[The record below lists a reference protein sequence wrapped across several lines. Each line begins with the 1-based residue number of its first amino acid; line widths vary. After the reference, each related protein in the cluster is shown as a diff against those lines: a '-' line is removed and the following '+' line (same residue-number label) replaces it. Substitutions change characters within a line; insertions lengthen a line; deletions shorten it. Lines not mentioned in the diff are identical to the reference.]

1 MGKLTKR
8 ELHHSCRME
17 SVLALSKNN
26 YLSLIMPAKLLDF
39 LFQPIPVF
47 VGNLAQNSTI
57 LSLSNKSFLL
67 IRSCV
72 FLCSWHAFILLPSH
86 ANNTL
91 NITFKHE
98 TIAPRIFEHNLIFL
112 GVFPLSSKTMHVFTR
127 IFGKSKFST
136 KTEIML
142 VFVQTNKFW
151 KFRWFL
157 REVTIHQENP
167 KKQKHHEVTLKLS
180 FIWMNNE
187 KSLWILAWKQG
198 LPILN
203 ACIWDEER
211 PSLIILSQG

>member
-98 TIAPRIFEHNLIFL
+98 TIAPRIFWCVSLFFQNYAWSHMFTKIFL
-112 GVFPLSSKTMHVFTR
+112 GIQSLVQKQKSCWCLS
-127 IFGKSKFST
+127 
-136 KTEIML
+136 E
-142 VFVQTNKFW
+142 TNEFW

-157 REVTIHQENP
+157 REVTIHLENP
-167 KKQKHHEVTLKLS
+167 KKKQNKTKKKHHEVAPKAKFYL
-180 FIWMNNE
+180 NE
-187 KSLWILAWKQG
+187 
-198 LPILN
+198 
-203 ACIWDEER
+203 
-211 PSLIILSQG
+211 

>member
-98 TIAPRIFEHNLIFL
+98 TIAPRIFWCVSLFFQNYAWSHMFTKIFL
-112 GVFPLSSKTMHVFTR
+112 GIQSLVQKQKSCWCLS
-127 IFGKSKFST
+127 
-136 KTEIML
+136 E
-142 VFVQTNKFW
+142 TNEFW

-157 REVTIHQENP
+157 REVTIHLENP
-167 KKQKHHEVTLKLS
+167 KKKNKTKQKKNTMKWLQKLS

-187 KSLWILAWKQG
+187 KSRCILAWKQG
-198 LPILN
+198 LPIQS
-203 ACIWDEER
+203 ACVWDEER
-211 PSLIILSQG
+211 LFFW